1 MFCAATCS
9 TISNASGTGQFGTFA
24 PSLPG
29 DSAEWPALSPDQ
41 LIPIYQGTPDEDN
54 GSDASSAGLCFSR
67 VRLPADSL
75 PRL

>member
-1 MFCAATCS
+1 MFLAATCS
-9 TISNASGTGQFGTFA
+9 TISNASGTGQLCPE
-24 PSLPG
+24 PSR
-29 DSAEWPALSPDQ
+29 DSAGWPALSPDQ